1 MAGKKN
7 DHSRMTVY
15 RLVDLPSLKKAIR
28 DKYDNFDETDIKVGE
43 RCSLLV
49 MGATEEKAVRWGELV
64 KGLSS

>member
-49 MGATEEKAVRWGELV
+49 MGQRKKR
-64 KGLSS
+64 LSAGVS